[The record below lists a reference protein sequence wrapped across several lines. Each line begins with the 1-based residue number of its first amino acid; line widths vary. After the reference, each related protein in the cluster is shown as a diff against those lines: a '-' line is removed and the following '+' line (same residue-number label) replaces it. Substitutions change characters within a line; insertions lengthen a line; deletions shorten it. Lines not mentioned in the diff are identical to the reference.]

1 MTHSTSYQNLPAQ
14 DRFGL
19 ALAAR
24 LSESADSLPHDITER
39 LRVARMQ
46 AVGQLKLA
54 QTRTAPTI
62 AASGSAATL
71 TFGGEKPEL
80 WSRLASFIP
89 LLVLIAGL
97 VAINIIQNDDRAK
110 ELAEIDTALLTDD
123 LPPAAYTDPG
133 FAQFLRATPR
143 EQAQ

>member
-1 MTHSTSYQNLPAQ
+1 MTHSTSYQNLSAQ

-19 ALAAR
+19 KLAAR
-24 LSESADSLPHDITER
+24 LSESADSLPHDISER
-39 LRVARMQ
+39 LRVARML

-54 QTRTAPTI
+54 PTRTAPAI
-62 AASGSAATL
+62 AASSGAATL

-123 LPPAAYTDPG
+123 LPPTAYTDPG
-133 FAQFLRATPR
+133 FVQFLRTHRDP
-143 EQAQ
+143 AQ